1 MWAVKKM
8 AAQYFMYNI
17 LNTIYIPMKQFS
29 LIIILIAIFSFHSEV
44 YAQKDLFSK
53 AKKAASDLK
62 ISNSSNLTN
71 DEVVSALKEALT
83 IGAGNAV
90 ELSSKVDGF
99 YKNPTTFIPWPE
111 EARTM
116 KDRLIAIGMKK
127 QVDEFEMSLNRAA
140 EEAAKSATPIFVDAV
155 KNMSIQDGFNILK
168 GADTAATHY
177 LRANTSTALQKSF
190 SPIVREAIEKVKV
203 TAYWTPLVNAY
214 NNLPLVKKQ
223 NPDLESYITQ
233 KAIDGL
239 MKMIANEEIKIRTQA
254 SAQVTDL
261 LKKVF
266 GKK

>member
-53 AKKAASDLK
+53 AKKAASNLK

>member
-1 MWAVKKM
+1 MRTVIKLAVR
-8 AAQYFMYNI
+8 YFYNT
-17 LNTIYIPMKQFS
+17 LNIIYIPMKHLS
-29 LIIILIAIFSFHSEV
+29 LTIILFAIFSFHSEV
-44 YAQKDLFSK
+44 NGQKDLFSK
-53 AKKAASDLK
+53 AKKAASELK
-62 ISNSSNLTN
+62 TSNSPNLTN
-71 DEVVSALKEALT
+71 DEVVSGLKEALT
-83 IGAGNAV
+83 IGARNAV
-90 ELSSKVDGF
+90 KFSSQMDGF
-99 YKNPTTFIPWPE
+99 YKNPAIFIPWPE

-116 KDRLIAIGMKK
+116 KDRLTAIGMKK
-127 QVDEFEMSLNRAA
+127 QVDEFELSINRAA
-140 EEAAKSATPIFVDAV
+140 EEAAKSAAPIFVDAV
-155 KNMSIQDGFNILK
+155 KSMSIQDGFNILK

-177 LRANTSTALQKSF
+177 LRTNTSSALQKSF

-239 MKMIANEEIKIRTQA
+239 MKMIANEEIKIRTQT